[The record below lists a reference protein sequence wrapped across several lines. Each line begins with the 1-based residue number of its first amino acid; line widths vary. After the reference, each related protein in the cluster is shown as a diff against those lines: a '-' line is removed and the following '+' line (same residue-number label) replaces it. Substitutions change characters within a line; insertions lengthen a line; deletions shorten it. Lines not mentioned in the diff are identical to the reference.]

1 MFWLQMNTVHC
12 ETCQYEARLSIDNI
26 IIISIFL
33 GDCHRVS
40 IGWQIQLQEGKFAQR
55 LLSAAVLQAWDNT
68 DIGHGADCQLSQ
80 STGFDGNRI
89 SVKSVK

>member
-55 LLSAAVLQAWDNT
+55 LLSAAVLQCCR
-68 DIGHGADCQLSQ
+68 HG
-80 STGFDGNRI
+80 RI
-89 SVKSVK
+89 QTLGLVQTVSYLNLQDSMGIEYL

>member
-55 LLSAAVLQAWDNT
+55 LLSAAVLQCCSAAGMGEYRHWAW
-68 DIGHGADCQLSQ
+68 CRLSA
-80 STGFDGNRI
+80 I
-89 SVKSVK
+89 SICRSGWE

>member
-12 ETCQYEARLSIDNI
+12 ETCQYETRLSIDNI

-55 LLSAAVLQAWDNT
+55 LLSAAVLQCCR
-68 DIGHGADCQLSQ
+68 HG
-80 STGFDGNRI
+80 RI
-89 SVKSVK
+89 QTLGLVQTVSYLNLQEWMGIEYL